1 MTRSRPDRTV
11 ALAALALALMLFLY
25 LTAEVFTA
33 GALLPMARSL
43 GVGVGAVG
51 MLVMVYAVVAAV
63 TILPMAALTTRVTP
77 RRMLTTAML
86 LLALSQAGIAL
97 APSLSWVVLLR
108 GLSAMCH
115 GAVWASAPTVAAAL
129 LPGRPGR
136 TTAVVFVG
144 SALGNVLG
152 APLVAWLSALASW
165 RIASAVLALLS
176 AGCALAL
183 AWSVPA
189 SLRPEKPR
197 RGTAAPSSRDVL
209 AVARWC
215 ALVVL
220 IAAAHLATFT
230 FLAERAAYAG
240 VTGTGL
246 AALLLAM
253 GGGGLAGTVLMARL
267 HDPHPRASTLG
278 SVAVMTLSLLACG
291 ADLGPFVLGVAVVA
305 WGGAY
310 SALVVALQA
319 FMLRDAPE
327 WAQLASSW
335 YVLFFQ
341 VGIAAG
347 SGLGA
352 ALIARVDSTTALAL
366 VSAGLAGC
374 GLVLATVA
382 TRGGAAP
389 RRAGRGARVSTSS
402 HDTLRP

>member
-1 MTRSRPDRTV
+1 MTRIRRSHGIALP
-11 ALAALALALMLFLY
+11 ALAMMLFLY

-51 MLVMVYAVVAAV
+51 MLVMVYAAVAAI
-63 TILPMAALTTRVTP
+63 TILPMTALTTRVTP
-77 RRMLTTAML
+77 RRMLTAAML
-86 LLALSQAGIAL
+86 LLALSHAGIAL

-108 GLSAMCH
+108 GLSALCH

-136 TTAVVFVG
+136 ATAFVFVG

-189 SLRPEKPR
+189 SLRPERAR
-197 RGTAAPSSRDVL
+197 RGAAAPSRHDVL

-230 FLAERAAYAG
+230 FLAERAADAG

-253 GGGGLAGTVLMARL
+253 GGGGLAGTLLMARL
-267 HDPHPRASTLG
+267 HDAHPRASTLG

-291 ADLGPFVLGVAVVA
+291 AELGPLALGVAVVA

-319 FMLRDAPE
+319 FVLRDAPE

-352 ALIARVDSTTALAL
+352 ALIAHSDSTTALAL
-366 VSAGLAGC
+366 VSAGLAGG
-374 GLVLATVA
+374 GLVLATVT

-402 HDTLRP
+402 HDTLRL